1 MSEKRFSR
9 LAGDTSGQHLFRG
22 VLLIL
27 LAGCTSELDERSF
40 RREAERSYAEVHPGF
55 TIYKREDD
63 ATLFVRGD
71 QIDRLE
77 IAEMWAEYE
86 EAGRPSDFLDQW
98 EAEARA
104 EAEARRR
111 SLAEARSDLAPVIK
125 GQNWINAQD
134 LGAIGP
140 ERIRKQIRPWRKK
153 IAEDVYVVLGVPE
166 EKLGLRYASIEE
178 VESSTVAAEAWLAQ
192 AVQNLGGG
200 VELAKEGP
208 EVRNPDGELLAADL
222 PNHEHVASL
231 ILVPAF
237 RRALL
242 KRFAK
247 PAVGV
252 AVPLRNV
259 LIAFDLEAATA
270 RKPVRARAHELY
282 DTQNH
287 PAFRGLLELDAE
299 GVSLLEKA
307 RPDDK

>member
-1 MSEKRFSR
+1 MRRSW
-9 LAGDTSGQHLFRG
+9 A
-22 VLLIL
+22 IL
-27 LAGCTSELDERSF
+27 LLLGGCTSELDERSF

-55 TIYKREDD
+55 TIFKREDD

-71 QIDRLE
+71 QIDRLD
-77 IAEMWAEYE
+77 IDGLWAEYE
-86 EAGRPSDFLDQW
+86 AAGKPSDFLDAW
-98 EAEARA
+98 EEEARA

-111 SLAEARSDLAPVIK
+111 TLAQARTELAPVIK
-125 GQNWINAQD
+125 SQNWINAQD

-140 ERIRKQIRPWRKK
+140 ERIRKQIRPWRKE
-153 IAEDVYVVLGVPE
+153 IAEGVYVVLGVPE
-166 EKLGLRYASIEE
+166 EKLGLRYASIGE
-178 VESSTVAAEAWLAQ
+178 VESSTVAAEAWLGQ
-192 AVQNLGGG
+192 ALANLGDGL
-200 VELAKEGP
+200 ELATKGP
-208 EVRNPDGELLAADL
+208 EVRNPDGEILAADL
-222 PNHEHVASL
+222 PNEAHVASF
-231 ILVPAF
+231 ILVPSF

-259 LIAFDLEAATA
+259 LVAFDLEAPTA

-299 GVSLLEKA
+299 GVSVLEKP
-307 RPDDK
+307 RPDAKTTP